1 MIVIGLVGRIAS
13 GKSTVA
19 RMFAERGAEVIDA
32 DALAREAMEE
42 PAVRQAVV
50 ARFGP
55 SIVADDGSL
64 HRGRLAEQVFGPTA
78 GHAAALEGLEAIVH
92 PLVRRRIE
100 DRLATIRTAES
111 GGSDPAIVVLDV
123 PLLVQAGW
131 APHCDLLVRVVCED
145 AVRTGRL
152 AARNLSAEQRR
163 DRDAAWSR
171 RFREADL
178 PPEKTLTVDASGDLA
193 YTRDQVSQAWDRV
206 LRDAGRG

>member
-1 MIVIGLVGRIAS
+1 MIVIGLIGRIAS

-19 RMFAERGAEVIDA
+19 QMFADRGAEVIDA

-42 PAVRQAVV
+42 PAVRQAII
-50 ARFGP
+50 ARFGQDV
-55 SIVADDGSL
+55 VAGDGSL
-64 HRGRLAEQVFGPTA
+64 HRGRLAAQVFGPAA
-78 GHAAALEGLEAIVH
+78 GQVAALEALEAIVH

-100 DRLATIRTAES
+100 ARLEAIRAGETACDE
-111 GGSDPAIVVLDV
+111 PAIVVLDV

-145 AVRTGRL
+145 AVRAGRL
-152 AARNLSAEQRR
+152 AARNLSPQQQR

-171 RFREADL
+171 RFRETDL
-178 PPEKTLTVDASGDLA
+178 PPEKTVTVDAGGDLS
-193 YTRDQVSQAWDRV
+193 YTREQVSQAWDRV